1 MEKSIEIITKKIID
15 LENNANYWNKKIGL
29 INNTKKEDKK
39 YDKAWSMYVSKIT
52 ALEDVKKEIERELYR
67 V

>member
-15 LENNANYWNKKIGL
+15 LENNANYWHKKIGL

>member
-52 ALEDVKKEIERELYR
+52 VLEDVKKEIEREFYK